1 MKKILCLLSII
12 VTVFVA
18 QAQERPMNG
27 QSRPAMR
34 NRQGI
39 ELNQHVDSALLR
51 KGMERQLPQRQM
63 TKEQRERLELFSIQF
78 ITKKLDLTPTE
89 AEKFWPLYNE
99 QKEASRNLMQTAKQ
113 DEIAFQEAMLV
124 IRKKFK
130 KDLMPVLKTEKR
142 VNLAL
147 KVDRDLLNK
156 MRNEIMR
163 RKRPM

>member
-1 MKKILCLLSII
+1 MKKIVCLFSFI

-18 QAQERPMNG
+18 QAQEQPING
-27 QSRPAMR
+27 QNRPAMR
-34 NRQGI
+34 NRQG
-39 ELNQHVDSALLR
+39 
-51 KGMERQLPQRQM
+51 MEMPPRPM
-63 TKEQRERLELFSIQF
+63 TKEQRERLDLFSIQF
-78 ITKKLDLTPTE
+78 ITKKLDLTPAE

-99 QKEASRNLMQTAKQ
+99 QKTASRNLMQTAKE

-130 KDLMPVLKTEKR
+130 KDLMPILKTEER

-147 KVDRDLLNK
+147 KVDRELLNK
-156 MRNEIMR
+156 MRNEMMR

>member
-1 MKKILCLLSII
+1 MKKILCLFGFL

-34 NRQGI
+34 NRQG
-39 ELNQHVDSALLR
+39 
-51 KGMERQLPQRQM
+51 MEMPPPPPPRPM
-63 TKEQRERLELFSIQF
+63 TKQQREKLELFKIQF
-78 ITKKLDLTPTE
+78 VTKKLDLTPAE

-99 QKEASRNLMQTAKQ
+99 QKEASRNLMQTAKE

-130 KDLMPVLKTEKR
+130 KDLMPILKTEER

-147 KVDRDLLNK
+147 KVDRELLNK
-156 MRNEIMR
+156 MRNEMMR

>member
-34 NRQGI
+34 NRQ
-39 ELNQHVDSALLR
+39 
-51 KGMERQLPQRQM
+51 GMERQLPQRQM

-99 QKEASRNLMQTAKQ
+99 QKTASRNLMQTAKE

-130 KDLMPVLKTEKR
+130 KDLMPILKTEER

-147 KVDRDLLNK
+147 KVDRDLLNR
-156 MRNEIMR
+156 MRNEMMR

>member
-1 MKKILCLLSII
+1 MKKILFLFSFIA
-12 VTVFVA
+12 TVFVA
-18 QAQERPMNG
+18 QAQEQPMNG

-34 NRQGI
+34 NRQG
-39 ELNQHVDSALLR
+39 
-51 KGMERQLPQRQM
+51 MEMPQRPM

-78 ITKKLDLTPTE
+78 ITKKLNLTPAE

-99 QKEASRNLMQTAKQ
+99 QKAASRNLMQTAKE

-130 KDLMPVLKTEKR
+130 KDLMPILKTEER
-142 VNLAL
+142 VSLAL
-147 KVDRDLLNK
+147 KVDRDLLNR
-156 MRNEIMR
+156 MRNEMIR

>member
-1 MKKILCLLSII
+1 MKKILFLFSFIA
-12 VTVFVA
+12 TVFVA
-18 QAQERPMNG
+18 QAQEQPLDG
-27 QSRPAMR
+27 R
-34 NRQGI
+34 NMQ
-39 ELNQHVDSALLR
+39 
-51 KGMERQLPQRQM
+51 PPPPRQM

-78 ITKKLDLTPTE
+78 ITKKLNLTPAE

-99 QKEASRNLMQTAKQ
+99 QKAASRNLMQTAKE

-130 KDLMPVLKTEKR
+130 KDLMPILKTEER

-147 KVDRDLLNK
+147 KVDRELLNR
-156 MRNEIMR
+156 MRNEMMR

>member
-1 MKKILCLLSII
+1 MKKMLCLFSFI
-12 VTVFVA
+12 VTGFVA

-27 QSRPAMR
+27 R
-34 NRQGI
+34 NMQPPPPR
-39 ELNQHVDSALLR
+39 L
-51 KGMERQLPQRQM
+51 M
-63 TKEQRERLELFSIQF
+63 TKQQRERLELFSIQF
-78 ITKKLDLTPTE
+78 ITKKLDLTPAE

-99 QKEASRNLMQTAKQ
+99 QKDASRNLMQTAKE

-130 KDLMPVLKTEKR
+130 KDLMPILKTEER

-147 KVDRDLLNK
+147 KVDRELLNK
-156 MRNEIMR
+156 MRNEMMR

>member
-1 MKKILCLLSII
+1 MKKTLCLFSFI

-18 QAQERPMNG
+18 QAQGRPMNG
-27 QSRPAMR
+27 QNRPPMR
-34 NRQGI
+34 DRQG
-39 ELNQHVDSALLR
+39 
-51 KGMERQLPQRQM
+51 MEMPPPPPPRPM
-63 TKEQRERLELFSIQF
+63 TKQQREKLELFSIQF
-78 ITKKLDLTPTE
+78 ITKKLDLTPAE

-99 QKEASRNLMQTAKQ
+99 QKDASRNLMQTAKE

-130 KDLMPVLKTEKR
+130 KDLMPILKTEER

-147 KVDRDLLNK
+147 KVDRELLNK
-156 MRNEIMR
+156 MRNEMNR

>member
-1 MKKILCLLSII
+1 MKKILFLFSFI
-12 VTVFVA
+12 VTVFVT
-18 QAQERPMNG
+18 QAQEQPMNG
-27 QSRPAMR
+27 QNRPAMR
-34 NRQGI
+34 NRQG
-39 ELNQHVDSALLR
+39 
-51 KGMERQLPQRQM
+51 MEMPPRPM

-78 ITKKLDLTPTE
+78 ITKKLDLTPAE

-99 QKEASRNLMQTAKQ
+99 QKAASRNLMQTAKE

-130 KDLMPVLKTEKR
+130 KDLMPILKTEER

-147 KVDRDLLNK
+147 KVDRDLLNR
-156 MRNEIMR
+156 MRNEMMR

>member
-1 MKKILCLLSII
+1 MKKILFLFIFI

-18 QAQERPMNG
+18 QAQEQPMNG

-34 NRQGI
+34 NRQG
-39 ELNQHVDSALLR
+39 
-51 KGMERQLPQRQM
+51 MEMHPPQRQM

-78 ITKKLDLTPTE
+78 ITKKLDLTPAE

-99 QKEASRNLMQTAKQ
+99 QKTASRNLMQTAKE

-130 KDLMPVLKTEKR
+130 KDLMPILKTEER

-147 KVDRDLLNK
+147 KVDRDLLNR
-156 MRNEIMR
+156 MRNEMMR

>member
-1 MKKILCLLSII
+1 MKKILCLFSFI

-18 QAQERPMNG
+18 QAQEQPMNG
-27 QSRPAMR
+27 QNRPAMR
-34 NRQGI
+34 NRQG
-39 ELNQHVDSALLR
+39 
-51 KGMERQLPQRQM
+51 MEMPQRPM

-78 ITKKLDLTPTE
+78 ITKKLDLTPAE

-99 QKEASRNLMQTAKQ
+99 QKTASRNLMQTAKE
-113 DEIAFQEAMLV
+113 DEIAFQEAMLL

-130 KDLMPVLKTEKR
+130 KDLMPILKTEER

-147 KVDRDLLNK
+147 KVDRDLLNR
-156 MRNEIMR
+156 MRNEMMR